1 MKTVT
6 QIEVIFIV
14 TIKEVAKLAGCS
26 VATVSRVIN
35 NNGYVKAQT
44 KTQIERAI
52 HELNYQP
59 NEAARTLYKRKSKMI
74 GLLLP
79 DISNPFFTL
88 IARGV
93 EDIALAHGFQ
103 VLIGNSDNDVDKA
116 KNYLS
121 TFNAY
126 NCVGVIA
133 TAFADD
139 QIEKLLV
146 AQGIHYVFVD
156 RVKDEGNGIS
166 MNHFEGGQ
174 LQARLV
180 LEGKPKNI
188 LILHLDLNIG
198 AFKLRIDG
206 IKQELNNYDVSYYDC
221 SAETLKNKSAFI
233 SLVKDL
239 HIDSIIC
246 SNDVLAIET
255 MGLIQQFQLKVPEE
269 IQIVGYDNIPFSA
282 MTFPQIATIDQS
294 AYFLGQ
300 QAVSILLKLNKNCV
314 VNQQD
319 HTLKLTTKRRGSI
332 RFE

>member
-1 MKTVT
+1 MA
-6 QIEVIFIV
+6 
-14 TIKEVAKLAGCS
+14 TIKDVATLAGCS
-26 VATVSRVIN
+26 VATVSRAIN
-35 NNGYVKAQT
+35 NNGYVKA
-44 KTQIERAI
+44 KTRLHIEEAI
-52 HELNYQP
+52 AELNYQP
-59 NEAARTLYKRKSKMI
+59 NEAARTLYKRKSKLI

-79 DISNPFFTL
+79 DMSNPFFTL

-116 KNYLS
+116 KEYLF

-146 AQGIHYVFVD
+146 SQGIHYVFVD
-156 RVKDEGNGIS
+156 RVENEGNGIS

-188 LILHLDLNIG
+188 LILHLDLNIR
-198 AFKLRIDG
+198 AFKLRTDG
-206 IKQELNNYDVSYYDC
+206 IKQELNNYNVSYYDC
-221 SAETLKNKSAFI
+221 SAETLNNKSAFI
-233 SLVKDL
+233 SLIKDL
-239 HIDSIIC
+239 QIDSIIC

-255 MGLIQQFQLKVPEE
+255 MGLIQQFQLKVPED
-269 IQIVGYDNIPFSA
+269 IQIVGYDNIPFST

-300 QAVSILLKLNKNCV
+300 QAVSILLKLNKNSIIE
-314 VNQQD
+314 QQD
-319 HTLKLTTKRRGSI
+319 NRLKLSIKRRNSI
-332 RFE
+332 RFK